1 MKTIEI
7 AKQYDAATI
16 EVKKKEGGSPVTEAD
31 QKIDD
36 VLRNVL
42 PQPGDGWLS
51 EETAD
56 DKTRLACSRVWIVDP
71 IDGTKEFVTG
81 IPEWSISIGLIE
93 DGQPVAGGIA
103 NPATGE
109 IILGST
115 ETGVTYNG
123 EKVAMPENVP
133 LAGATVLASRSEVK
147 RGEWD
152 RFENDSQF
160 KVVPC
165 GSVAYKLGVVAGC
178 RYDATWTLVPKNE
191 WDVAAGAALVIAAGG
206 LVLLK
211 DGSKPVF
218 NREDPLLPGFCAT
231 PHPDRSPEWGPFLD
245 ELLG

>member
-1 MKTIEI
+1 MKI
-7 AKQYDAATI
+7 ASQYDAETI

-36 VLRNVL
+36 ILRNTL
-42 PQPGDGWLS
+42 PQEGDGWLS

-56 DKTRLACSRVWIVDP
+56 DKSRLNCSRVWIVDP
-71 IDGTKEFVTG
+71 IDGTKEFISG

-109 IILGST
+109 IVLGSV

-123 EKVAMPENVP
+123 ESVAMPHNVP
-133 LAGATVLASRSEVK
+133 LKGASILASRSEAK

-152 RFENDSQF
+152 RFSATDFE
-160 KVVPC
+160 VVPC
-165 GSVAYKLGVVAGC
+165 GSVAYKLGIVAGC

-211 DGSKPVF
+211 DGTKPVF

-231 PHPDRSPEWGPFLD
+231 PHPDTSPEWGPFLD
-245 ELLG
+245 GLLG